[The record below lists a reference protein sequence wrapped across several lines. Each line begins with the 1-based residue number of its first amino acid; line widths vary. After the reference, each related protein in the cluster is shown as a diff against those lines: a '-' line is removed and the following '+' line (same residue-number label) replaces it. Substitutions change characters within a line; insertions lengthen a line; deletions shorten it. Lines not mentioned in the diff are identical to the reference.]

1 MFPSPQRLSVG
12 VCHVFQRMN
21 QLDPFSL
28 FELVKVCRVGP
39 SGTLDLK
46 EIESEANSV
55 SLQQHYNEPVY
66 LNVYDL
72 VDPENPERFTTLNAY
87 LRKLGV
93 GFYHSGVEVY
103 GVEFCFGGSESSDT
117 GVFHVEPRR
126 AQGASYR
133 QSIYMGNTPLSPNEV
148 FLVVQILADSFRG
161 NTFSLLRRN
170 CNHFSD
176 LLCFYLAGKRAP
188 KWINRLCSIGTKV
201 KWLLPKSL
209 DNPSASPLPADKASL
224 MVPVAGNID
233 HLLSQRKQRCEQENA
248 NSSE

>member
-1 MFPSPQRLSVG
+1 
-12 VCHVFQRMN
+12 MN

-28 FELVKVCRVGP
+28 YELAKVCRVGP
-39 SGTLDLK
+39 SGTLDLR
-46 EIESEANSV
+46 EIEESSV
-55 SLQQHYNEPVY
+55 RSQKHYSEPVY

-72 VDPENPERFTTLNAY
+72 VDPENPERFTGLNAY
-87 LRKLGV
+87 LHKIGV

-117 GVFHVEPRR
+117 GVFHVEPKN
-126 AQGASYR
+126 AQGASFR
-133 QSIYMGNTPLSPNEV
+133 KSIYIGNTPLSPNEV

-176 LLCFYLAGKRAP
+176 LLCFYLTGKHAP
-188 KWINRLCSIGTKV
+188 KWINRLSSIGMRV

-224 MVPVAGNID
+224 VVPVAGNV
-233 HLLSQRKQRCEQENA
+233 SQVLKPREK
-248 NSSE
+248 

>member
-1 MFPSPQRLSVG
+1 
-12 VCHVFQRMN
+12 MN

-28 FELVKVCRVGP
+28 YELVKVCRVGP

-46 EIESEANSV
+46 EIENEGSSV
-55 SLQQHYNEPVY
+55 SLQQQYSEPVY

-72 VDPENPERFTTLNAY
+72 IDPENPERFTAMNAY
-87 LRKLGV
+87 LRKIGV

-103 GVEFCFGGSESSDT
+103 GVEFCFGGSESCDT

-176 LLCFYLAGKRAP
+176 LLCLYLTGKRAP
-188 KWINRLCSIGTKV
+188 KWINRLCSIGMKV

-209 DNPSASPLPADKASL
+209 DNPSASPLPADKTSL
-224 MVPVAGNID
+224 MIPVAGNVNHI
-233 HLLSQRKQRCEQENA
+233 LNQRRNKLQKETFEKNKTSCDP
-248 NSSE
+248 